1 MAVLEKQVV
10 KEFMPVVV
18 SEVVTSQYQ
27 KAGTKTAILRQ
38 TIHQKATYPSVHI
51 GNNKSDMLFAEDA
64 FTLPTKEFED
74 TRTRVAF
81 INVPDNVTVEE
92 VQEHL
97 KSCPEATLYRE
108 LSNRPILT
116 DMQEQALQ
124 MAYERDGKVGKQTLM
139 DTYADK
145 QVLRYPADYEEEAKR
160 GKLILDKNNKPQYQ
174 ATFFSKTKKEDV
186 DKRTEAK
193 DDYMASPTI
202 LSELQQMLQQAFSP
216 VMEVQEAVQTLPF

>member
-10 KEFMPVVV
+10 KEFMPI
-18 SEVVTSQYQ
+18 VVTEVTTSQFQ
-27 KAGTKTAILRQ
+27 KPGTKTAILRQ
-38 TIHQKATYPSVHI
+38 TVHKESIYPSVHI
-51 GNNKSDMLFAEDA
+51 SNNKSDMLYAEEA
-64 FTLPTKEFED
+64 FDLPTKKFED

-81 INVPDNVTVEE
+81 INVPANVTVED
-92 VQEHL
+92 VQAHL
-97 KSCPEATLYRE
+97 KSCPEAVLYRE
-108 LSNRPILT
+108 ISNRPILT

-124 MAYERDGKVGKQTLM
+124 MAYEREGKVGKQNLM
-139 DTYADK
+139 DSYADK
-145 QVLRYPADYEEEAKR
+145 QVLRYPADYEEEDKA

-193 DDYMASPTI
+193 DDFMASPTI

-216 VMEVQEAVQTLPF
+216 MVGVQEAVQTISF